1 MYTSS
6 TTIVVRSVQIRLSG
20 FMFNLNS
27 MQTVKFADKTLYCL
41 GNTKLLHNQCVAVIG
56 SRKLS
61 RQGMLFDKD
70 ITARICKDFTIVS
83 GLAIGADTI
92 AHQTAIKLN
101 KPQIAVL
108 PCGFNNITPRRN
120 IKIALDILQQGGLL
134 VSEYSPNTQATK
146 NSYLARNE
154 IIAQIAKMLVIV
166 ECSAQSGTMNTVR
179 CANKLNKKLFAYLP
193 TNPSKH
199 FKADGPQQ
207 IINNYNGQRMTK

>member
-1 MYTSS
+1 MYTSF
-6 TTIVVRSVQIRLSG
+6 TTVVVRSVQIRLSD
-20 FMFNLNS
+20 FMFNLNA
-27 MQTVKFADKTLYCL
+27 MQTVKFANKTLYCL
-41 GNTKLLHNQCVAVIG
+41 GNTDLLHNECVAVIG

-61 RQGMLFDKD
+61 RQAMLFDKD
-70 ITARICKDFTIVS
+70 VTARICEDFTIVS

-179 CANKLNKKLFAYLP
+179 HANKLNKKLFAYLP

-207 IINNYNGQRMTK
+207 IINSYNGQRMTK

>member
-1 MYTSS
+1 MYTSF
-6 TTIVVRSVQIRLSG
+6 TTVVVRSVQIRLSD

-27 MQTVKFADKTLYCL
+27 MQTVKFANKTLYCL
-41 GNTKLLHNQCVAVIG
+41 GNTDLLHNECVAVIG

-61 RQGMLFDKD
+61 RQAMLFDKD
-70 ITARICKDFTIVS
+70 VTARICEDFTIVS

-179 CANKLNKKLFAYLP
+179 HANKLNKKLFAYLP

-207 IINNYNGQRMTK
+207 IINSYNGQRMTK

>member
-6 TTIVVRSVQIRLSG
+6 ITIVVRSVQVRFSG
-20 FMFNLNS
+20 FMFNLNL
-27 MQTVKFADKTLYCL
+27 MQTVKFANKTLYCL
-41 GNTKLLHNQCVAVIG
+41 GNTDLLHNECVAVIG

-61 RQGMLFDKD
+61 RQAMLFDKD
-70 ITARICKDFTIVS
+70 VTSRICKDFTVVS
-83 GLAIGADTI
+83 GLALGADTI

-108 PCGFNNITPRRN
+108 PSGFNRITPRRN
-120 IKIALDILQQGGLL
+120 IKIALNILQQGGLL

-154 IIAQIAKMLVIV
+154 IIAQIAKMVVVV
-166 ECSAQSGTMNTVR
+166 ECSAQSGTMSTVR
-179 CANKLNKKLFAYLP
+179 YANKLNKKLFAYLP

-207 IINNYNGQRMTK
+207 IIDSYNSQRMTK